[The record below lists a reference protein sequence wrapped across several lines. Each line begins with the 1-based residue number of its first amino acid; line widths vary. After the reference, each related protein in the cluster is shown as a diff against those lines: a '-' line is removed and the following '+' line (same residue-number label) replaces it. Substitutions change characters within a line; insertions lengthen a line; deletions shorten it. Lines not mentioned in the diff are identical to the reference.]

1 MSDAKEKI
9 PLKRRAKG
17 ARPYFFP
24 DPTSDK
30 LLSIVMA
37 LAGEVSVLRDR
48 LDTMERL
55 VEQGEPPRRSA
66 IESYEPGPE
75 VRAERDAWREEFL
88 NRILRV
94 VQVELEA
101 GPDDTPEG
109 YEAAV
114 RSVGR

>member
-1 MSDAKEKI
+1 
-9 PLKRRAKG
+9 
-17 ARPYFFP
+17 
-24 DPTSDK
+24 
-30 LLSIVMA
+30 
-37 LAGEVSVLRDR
+37 
-48 LDTMERL
+48 
-55 VEQGEPPRRSA
+55 
-66 IESYEPGPE
+66 